1 MIHDAET
8 ALRLARQRERELI
21 EEADRDRL
29 AKSARE
35 KRSGRSPDR
44 NGR

>member
-21 EEADRDRL
+21 QEAERERQARNARD
-29 AKSARE
+29 
-35 KRSGRSPDR
+35 KRGGRSPDR
-44 NGR
+44 NSR